1 MQATIE
7 TINNLERRI
16 ALTISKNNVE
26 QEVKKR
32 LNKLSKTA
40 KMPGFR
46 PGKVPMKIITEQY
59 GAQVR
64 NDVVIDEIN
73 ARFNEAV
80 RDNGI
85 QMVGAPRVEPKPA
98 NESNGDDLSFSA
110 TFEVY
115 PEVKLGDI
123 SAVKLTRPVVT
134 VDDNDVERTLN
145 TLQKQRTTYTPV
157 NRGAQNGDQ
166 VVCDFIGR
174 LNGVPFDGGQGNHFP
189 IVLGEKRM
197 LPEFEDALSGMK
209 AGETK
214 TFPLVFPENYHG
226 KEVAGKTAEFDITV
240 NEVGAPKV
248 PELNED
254 FARSLGITDGS
265 VDDLRAE
272 VKKNLELQLA
282 HRLENLMKDQV
293 MAMMGKVVETA
304 LPKAMVEEEMRS
316 MAQRMTEELKRQG
329 MSENDIRFPPEA
341 FRSQAEDRVKLTLA
355 VREAVRANRLQA
367 QKEQVHALVS
377 EVAQTYEDSE
387 AVIRWHFEKP
397 ERLANY
403 EALATERNLVVWA
416 QSMATIEEK
425 PMTMEAVMDPALTF
439 VKEEK
444 AENKPSA

>member
-40 KMPGFR
+40 KMSGFR

-123 SAVKLTRPVVT
+123 SAFKLTRPVVT

-189 IVLGEKRM
+189 IILGEKRM

-293 MAMMGKVVETA
+293 MAMMGKVVEAA
-304 LPKAMVEEEMRS
+304 LPKAMIEEEMRS
-316 MAQRMTEELKRQG
+316 MAA
-329 MSENDIRFPPEA
+329 D
-341 FRSQAEDRVKLTLA
+341 D
-355 VREAVRANRLQA
+355 
-367 QKEQVHALVS
+367 
-377 EVAQTYEDSE
+377 
-387 AVIRWHFEKP
+387 
-397 ERLANY
+397 
-403 EALATERNLVVWA
+403 
-416 QSMATIEEK
+416 
-425 PMTMEAVMDPALTF
+425 
-439 VKEEK
+439 
-444 AENKPSA
+444 